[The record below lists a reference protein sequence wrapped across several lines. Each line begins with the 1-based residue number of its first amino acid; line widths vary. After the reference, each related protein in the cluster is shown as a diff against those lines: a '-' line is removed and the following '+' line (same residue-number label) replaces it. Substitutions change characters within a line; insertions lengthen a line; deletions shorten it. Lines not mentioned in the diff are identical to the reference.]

1 MKRRF
6 ISIALTLV
14 IISAV
19 RGQDREPARPR
30 ASRQG
35 AAALQGLSAE
45 ERAAIRDRWQSMSE
59 EERKKFRAQIRER
72 LTAGARAP
80 GFEAQLKAVDEQI
93 NQIKADQKQY
103 MDELKEIRDLALK
116 ENAKETARR
125 IEKLIAGRQRTFRQR
140 LQALEQRRQRLERI
154 QKGRS
159 DKRPDAPEVR
169 RRKAPDFTLS
179 SFDGKKV
186 ALADYKGKIVVL
198 EWINLGCPFS
208 MYHYKTKP
216 TMVDLAARYKAKN
229 VQWLA
234 VNSTNF
240 TKPDENTGFSR
251 QRKLPF
257 PILDDR
263 SGRVGRA
270 YRAETTPHVFVIDTN
285 GMIAYEGAIDN
296 SPNGKTP
303 AGQELV
309 NYVDNALA
317 DLTGGRAVR
326 IPKTKP
332 YGCSVKYAK

>member
-1 MKRRF
+1 MKRYV
-6 ISIALTLV
+6 ISIALALM
-14 IISAV
+14 IFGAAWA
-19 RGQDREPARPR
+19 QDREPARPR

-59 EERKKFRAQIRER
+59 EERQKFRAQMRER
-72 LTAGARAP
+72 LTAGARGS
-80 GFEAQLKAVDEQI
+80 GFEAQLKALDEQI
-93 NQIKADQKQY
+93 DQLKADQKQY

-116 ENAKETARR
+116 EKAKATAGR

-154 QKGRS
+154 QSGRS
-159 DKRPDAPEVR
+159 DRRPDAPQVR
-169 RRKAPDFTLS
+169 RRKAPEFELS

-186 ALADYKGKIVVL
+186 GLAGYKGKIVVL
-198 EWINLGCPFS
+198 EWVNLGCPFS

-216 TMVDLAARYKAKN
+216 TMVDLAGKYKDKN
-229 VQWLA
+229 VLWVA

-240 TKPDENTGFSR
+240 TKPGENTGFSK
-251 QRKLPF
+251 QYKLPF

-270 YRAETTPHVFVIDTN
+270 YRAKTTPHVFVIDTN
-285 GMIAYEGAIDN
+285 GMVAYEGAIDN
-296 SPNGKTP
+296 SPMGKIP
-303 AGQELV
+303 EGQELV

-326 IPKTKP
+326 IPKTEP

>member
-1 MKRRF
+1 MRRY
-6 ISIALTLV
+6 IVSIALSLM
-14 IISAV
+14 IFAAV
-19 RGQDREPARPR
+19 SGREREPARPR

-35 AAALQGLSAE
+35 AAALQALSAE

-59 EERKKFRAQIRER
+59 EERQKFRAQIRER
-72 LTAGARAP
+72 LTPGARAP
-80 GFEAQLKAVDEQI
+80 GFEAQLKVVDEQI

-116 ENAKETARR
+116 EKAKATAGR
-125 IEKLIAGRQRTFRQR
+125 IEKLIAERQRSFRQR

-154 QKGRS
+154 RSGRS
-159 DKRPDAPEVR
+159 DRRPDAPQVR
-169 RRKAPDFTLS
+169 RRKAPEFKLA
-179 SFDGKKV
+179 SFDARKV
-186 ALADYKGKIVVL
+186 DLADYKGKIVVL
-198 EWINLGCPFS
+198 EWVNLGCPFS

-216 TMVDLAARYKAKN
+216 TMVDLAKKYKDKN
-229 VQWLA
+229 VVWVA

-240 TKPDENTGFSR
+240 TKPDENTSFSKKY
-251 QRKLPF
+251 KLPF

-285 GMIAYEGAIDN
+285 GMVAYEGAIDN
-296 SPNGKTP
+296 SPMGKTP